1 MPKDTATPKKDK
13 AGRIIF
19 SVSFTE
25 AQVKPAEEKA
35 LKKLG
40 SSVKIEGFRPGNAPA
55 DMLKDK
61 VSPDQLL
68 EETIRELLPETIN
81 KLAKENDLKPIIPP
95 KIEAESKEPLT
106 LALTFVEHPEVTV
119 KGADKIK
126 IEKKETKVDDKEM
139 DRAIG
144 YILDQHKKT
153 KEVDREAKE
162 GDQITMDF
170 RGEDENKKEIEGTK
184 TEGHQVVIGSKML
197 IPGFEDELKG
207 LKKGQDKS
215 FTLKFPDKYHAE
227 HLQNKP
233 VTFHVKVKQVEEVD
247 KPELDDKFAKEH
259 MGAESADDLKKKIK
273 ESMEAEENRIDRQRR
288 ETELFEKIREPT
300 KVELAPEL
308 IEEEARDLFESFAQ
322 QLKQQNLD
330 FSEWMEKA
338 GKKPEELK
346 AEFDNQAKER
356 LTLRMGIQNIVDA
369 KEIDLSDKE
378 VEEAIANFIAPL
390 PPEEVEKVKP
400 MYEKGRQGWE
410 QIKWQKKV
418 EKLIEMM
425 LD

>member
-1 MPKDTATPKKDK
+1 MSKDVTTPKKDK
-13 AGRIIF
+13 TGRITF

-25 AQVKPAEEKA
+25 AQIKPAEEKV

-40 SSVKIEGFRPGNAPA
+40 SNVKIEGFRPGNAPA
-55 DMLKDK
+55 DMLRDK

-68 EETIRELLPETIN
+68 EETIRELLPDTIN

-106 LALTFVEHPEVTV
+106 LTLTFVEHPEVTV

-126 IEKKETKVDDKEM
+126 IDKKETKVDDKEM

-207 LKKGQDKS
+207 LKKGQAKS
-215 FTLKFPDKYHAE
+215 FTLKFPEKYHAE

-247 KPELDDKFAKEH
+247 RPELDDEFAKKH
-259 MGAESADDLKKKIK
+259 MGADSADDLKKKIK
-273 ESMEAEENRIDRQRR
+273 ESMEAEEKRIDRQRR
-288 ETELFEKIREPT
+288 ETELFEKIREAT

-330 FSEWMEKA
+330 FSEWMKKA

-356 LTLRMGIQNIVDA
+356 LTLRMGIQKIVDA

-378 VEEAIANFIAPL
+378 VEEAIANFLAPL
-390 PPEEVEKVKP
+390 PSEEVEKIKP

-418 EKLIEMM
+418 EKLIEEM
-425 LD
+425 LK

>member
-1 MPKDTATPKKDK
+1 MPKDSTLPKKDK
-13 AGRIIF
+13 AGRITF

-25 AQVKPAEEKA
+25 DQVKPAEEKA
-35 LKKLG
+35 LKKL
-40 SSVKIEGFRPGNAPA
+40 SSNVKIEGFRPGNAPA

-61 VSPDQLL
+61 VSPDQLM
-68 EETIRELLPETIN
+68 EEIIRELLPETIN

-95 KIEAESKEPLT
+95 KIEAESREPLT
-106 LALTFVEHPEVTV
+106 LSLTFVEHPEVSI

-126 IEKKETKVDDKEM
+126 IEKKDVKIDDKEM

-153 KEVDREAKE
+153 TEVDREAKE
-162 GDQITMDF
+162 GDQVTMDF
-170 RGEDENKKEIEGTK
+170 RGEDENKKEVEGTK

-215 FTLKFPDKYHAE
+215 FTLKFPEKYHAE

-233 VTFHVKVKQVEEVD
+233 VTFHVKIKQVDEVD

-259 MGAESADDLKKKIK
+259 MDAESADDLKKKIK

-288 ETELFEKIREPT
+288 ETELFEKIREAT

-308 IEEEARDLFESFAQ
+308 IEEEARDLFENFAQ

-330 FSEWMEKA
+330 FGEWLKKA

-346 AEFDNQAKER
+346 SEFDNQAKDR
-356 LTLRMGIQNIVDA
+356 LTLRMGIQQIA
-369 KEIDLSDKE
+369 ESKEIDLTDKE
-378 VEEAIANFIAPL
+378 VEEAVTTFLAPL
-390 PPEEVEKVKP
+390 PPEEQERIKP
-400 MYEKGRQGWE
+400 MYKKGMQGWE

-425 LD
+425 LS